1 MWLKEITRIR
11 EGGGELGGRWFE
23 EHVSKKVGTS
33 QLLFFFV
40 DWSLNEWDSFV
51 QMVWAPFLFGGDQ
64 TAYGDWA
71 DVFAR
76 VGTDREAW
84 EWRRQLRVWEEEE
97 MLEECQ
103 SLLINLSLQAQS
115 SDRWQ
120 WQPDPDKS
128 YIVRGAYQLL
138 ISHVSASLDDAE
150 NLIWHPQVLLKV
162 SIFALCLLRDR
173 LPTKANLV
181 TRGILSPVA
190 HFCVSGCGAVESAQ
204 HLFIS
209 CSIFGFPFGH

>member
-1 MWLKEITRIR
+1 
-11 EGGGELGGRWFE
+11 
-23 EHVSKKVGTS
+23 
-33 QLLFFFV
+33 
-40 DWSLNEWDSFV
+40 
-51 QMVWAPFLFGGDQ
+51 
-64 TAYGDWA
+64 
-71 DVFAR
+71 
-76 VGTDREAW
+76 
-84 EWRRQLRVWEEEE
+84 

-120 WQPDPDKS
+120 WQSDPDKS
-128 YIVRGAYQLL
+128 YIVRGAYQLF

-150 NLIWHPQVLLKV
+150 NLIWHPQVPWKV

-190 HFCVSGCGAVESAQ
+190 HFCVFGCGAVESAQ

-209 CSIFGFPFGH
+209 CNIFGFPFEH